1 MAENELD
8 KHQNRLFKHKR
19 ILYILFAAG
28 VMIGVAQVINWRKT
42 PSPKCAYL
50 MMEVGNPHPTPLEI
64 SLNGLTYKPSTIE
77 DTIWLLGV
85 VRFSTGV
92 APHLS
97 VKVQSGEPYVPPD
110 GNVPFEFVARMPREM
125 NIDGH
130 VLEVNT
136 VAGRLGRDLYVDVS
150 TPGLAD
156 GSPTYGMRMTP
167 SNSDSFNQF
176 IAAHKIRPRPCGQYS
191 LRLLISF
198 PRSKPP
204 IGLLGLA
211 SLQLLSR

>member
-1 MAENELD
+1 L
-8 KHQNRLFKHKR
+8 L
-19 ILYILFAAG
+19 
-28 VMIGVAQVINWRKT
+28 IGVAQIIKAWKA

-50 MMEVGNPHPTPLEI
+50 MMAIGNPHPTPLEI

-92 APHLS
+92 APNLS
-97 VKVQSGEPYVPPD
+97 VKVQSGEPYDPPRD
-110 GNVPFEFVARMPREM
+110 GYIAPEFAARMPREM

-136 VAGRLGRDLYVDVS
+136 VAGRLGRDLYVHVS
-150 TPGLAD
+150 TQGLAE

-167 SNSDSFNQF
+167 STSDSFNQF
-176 IAAHKIRPRPCGQYS
+176 IAAHKIRSQPCGQYS
-191 LRLLISF
+191 PSTAHF
-198 PRSKPP
+198 VS
-204 IGLLGLA
+204 
-211 SLQLLSR
+211 